1 MNSTKDICEL
11 GNRDRATPR
20 PDRQD
25 EIKDGI
31 YSYKS

>member
-11 GNRDRATPR
+11 GNRDRAEEW
-20 PDRQD
+20 QD

-31 YSYKS
+31 YSYIS